1 MEHNLLTSLW
11 VLCDEDACGA
21 KEVDGYP
28 NGKAYIAR
36 KDFSGDV
43 VKTCR
48 RAAWNVLFY
57 SDGMDEALP
66 VSSYIVTEGGELKG
80 HLYDGTA
87 LWYADF
93 DIDGQHETSYK
104 RVNGALVRLGFSRW

>member
-1 MEHNLLTSLW
+1 MEHNALTSMW
-11 VLCDEDACGA
+11 VLCDETTRGA

-28 NGKAYIAR
+28 TGKVYIVR
-36 KDFSGDV
+36 RDFSEDV
-43 VKTCR
+43 VSACK

-66 VSSYIVTEGGELKG
+66 VSSYIVTECGELKG
-80 HLYDGTA
+80 HLYDGTV

-93 DIDGQHETSYK
+93 DTDGRHETSYK